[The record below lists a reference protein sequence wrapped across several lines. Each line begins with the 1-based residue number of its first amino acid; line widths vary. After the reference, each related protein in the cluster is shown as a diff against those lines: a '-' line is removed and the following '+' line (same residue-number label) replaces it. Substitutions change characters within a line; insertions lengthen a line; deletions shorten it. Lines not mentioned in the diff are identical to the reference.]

1 MTNIGL
7 NADSGNT
14 FSNLQDPPGR
24 LENGCSPKYSGGDH
38 VVFPALAKKGSYE
51 DGFQKK
57 SDLQITHAGG
67 QPYREGALPLLP
79 QNRGN
84 YNGDPLPGATSSG
97 ASKWGSNHV
106 AGGSVGVFN
115 VAADSM
121 DPSVTDNNIV
131 ADSLNIQATAP
142 KMGPD
147 AAIVESE
154 SAGDETA
161 AAKCTVLQHSLAD
174 NGDLLPAGQG
184 NAGYGVAGANEASIA
199 ISGGLS
205 SDFQG
210 SAKPNSDLFCS
221 DEEARPK
228 KSMLG
233 AVRAVQSM
241 SRGGVRAVM

>member
-24 LENGCSPKYSGGDH
+24 LENGCSPKYSGSDH

-97 ASKWGSNHV
+97 ASKWGSNRV

-121 DPSVTDNNIV
+121 DPSVTDNNVV
-131 ADSLNIQATAP
+131 ADS
-142 KMGPD
+142 
-147 AAIVESE
+147 
-154 SAGDETA
+154 
-161 AAKCTVLQHSLAD
+161 
-174 NGDLLPAGQG
+174 
-184 NAGYGVAGANEASIA
+184 
-199 ISGGLS
+199 
-205 SDFQG
+205 
-210 SAKPNSDLFCS
+210 
-221 DEEARPK
+221 
-228 KSMLG
+228 
-233 AVRAVQSM
+233 
-241 SRGGVRAVM
+241 